1 MTVETDLHRYSVNV
15 RKFGEKRIREALL
28 DFTAKVIKATPRDTG
43 RLAGN
48 WQSSINQPI
57 LTQIAEIRPEG
68 DTIDESANVTKK
80 IKLGDFFFFTN
91 NLPYARRIEEGYSQ
105 QMPQGMLRVNI
116 KNLVNTLK

>member
-15 RKFGEKRIREALL
+15 RKLGEKRIRSALL
-28 DFTAKVIKATPRDTG
+28 DFTTKVIKATPVDTG
-43 RLAGN
+43 RLRGN
-48 WQSSINQPI
+48 WQASINQPI
-57 LTQIAEIRPEG
+57 LTQIAEIVSQADAINASE
-68 DTIDESANVTKK
+68 NVTKK

-116 KNLVNTLK
+116 KNLVNSLR

>member
-15 RKFGEKRIREALL
+15 RKLGEKRIRSALL
-28 DFTAKVIKATPRDTG
+28 DFTAKVITATPVDTG
-43 RLAGN
+43 RLRGN
-48 WQSSINQPI
+48 WQASINQPI
-57 LTQIAEIRPEG
+57 LTQIAEIVSEA
-68 DTIDESANVTKK
+68 DAINASENVTKK

-116 KNLVNTLK
+116 KNLVNSLK